1 VHLVKEHHCCPN
13 FLAQPI
19 RREEKFGPTS
29 KLAIYEHKCKHNI
42 RTNRQISLALLSG
55 CKLSH
60 ALVFSH
66 LQLRPP
72 RAPVLE
78 DWAAHTEMIASHSRH
93 LLLHCGATLCIGCK
107 AKVMVFLFYQAI
119 GILSSRQVF
128 PMPAL
133 NRCMTRRR
141 GLWGIWC
148 RHRKNRPHRARCYAR
163 NLSFPQGTKNYVTQT
178 SVQINLP

>member
-1 VHLVKEHHCCPN
+1 MPSREQFHLGGGCVGGLTTFRERWRKRRRACNLVANWDNAFQKTHLVYQIHVP
-13 FLAQPI
+13 
-19 RREEKFGPTS
+19 RPT
-29 KLAIYEHKCKHNI
+29 
-42 RTNRQISLALLSG
+42 LLSG

-141 GLWGIWC
+141 GLWGYLVPPSKKPASPGKVLC
-148 RHRKNRPHRARCYAR
+148 
-163 NLSFPQGTKNYVTQT
+163 T
-178 SVQINLP
+178 